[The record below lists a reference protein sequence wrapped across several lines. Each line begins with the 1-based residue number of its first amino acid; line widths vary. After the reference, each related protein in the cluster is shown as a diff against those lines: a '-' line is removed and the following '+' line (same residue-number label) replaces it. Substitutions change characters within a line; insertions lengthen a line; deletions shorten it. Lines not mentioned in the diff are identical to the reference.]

1 MAEMHTCTIQYCIQ
15 FAWSLFT
22 FNSQTSLLGFS
33 KFDEDMM
40 RTYRDTAEFSD
51 MQCTWIVGEKPANQY
66 NSTGVSMH
74 KHDTIIS
81 LQMLGM

>member
-1 MAEMHTCTIQYCIQ
+1 
-15 FAWSLFT
+15 
-22 FNSQTSLLGFS
+22 
-33 KFDEDMM
+33 M